1 MPKSVTADL
10 RDPGRRELLYGLN
23 AAREKLL
30 QSAPDAAETAQ
41 VNAAYLNL
49 IRMGSDL

>member
-1 MPKSVTADL
+1 MV
-10 RDPGRRELLYGLN
+10 RDAARRELLYGLN

-30 QSAPDAAETAQ
+30 QSAPEAVETAQ

-49 IRMGSDL
+49 FRMWADL